1 MSIQVVA
8 TQMCVIFIFILIGY
22 FMASREEL
30 TPLTCKQLSGLIVN
44 VCSPSLMITSVL
56 SAEKSVTLK
65 SLAVVMA
72 AIILIF
78 VIQILLGIFM
88 GRILHAPENQWNHY
102 NMMTVFGNLGFIGIP
117 VALAVLGSGCMIYAA
132 MFNLVFNILVYTY
145 GMIVMTSQKEGGRER
160 FDWKKLLNT
169 GNLAA
174 VISIIVYL
182 ADIQLPTI
190 ASTALTYMANTVT
203 FLSVLVIGAS
213 VARLPLKSI
222 FTEGRLYLFILIR
235 MLAFPIAVALVMKR
249 VFDDPMVVGLSVLMV
264 AMPAANMPLMLAETY
279 GQDTTLLS
287 KGIVLSTLCSVV
299 TITITAMFV

>member
-1 MSIQVVA
+1 
-8 TQMCVIFIFILIGY
+8 
-22 FMASREEL
+22 
-30 TPLTCKQLSGLIVN
+30 
-44 VCSPSLMITSVL
+44 
-56 SAEKSVTLK
+56 
-65 SLAVVMA
+65 
-72 AIILIF
+72 
-78 VIQILLGIFM
+78 M
-88 GRILHAPENQWNHY
+88 GRILHAPESQWNHY

-132 MFNLVFNILVYTY
+132 MFNLVFNILIYTY
-145 GMIVMTSQKEGGRER
+145 GMIVMTSEKEGGREK

-174 VISIIVYL
+174 IIAIIVYL
-182 ADIQLPTI
+182 ADIQLPAI

-249 VFDDPMVVGLSVLMV
+249 VFNDPIVVGLSVLMV

-279 GQDTTLLS
+279 GQDTKLLS

>member
-22 FMASREEL
+22 FMASREAL
-30 TPLTCKQLSGLIVN
+30 TPSTCKQISGLIVN
-44 VCSPSLMITSVL
+44 VCSPSLMVTSVL
-56 SAEKSVTLK
+56 SAENSVTLK
-65 SLAVVMA
+65 SLSVVMA

-88 GRILHAPENQWNHY
+88 GRILHAPESQWNHY

-132 MFNLVFNILVYTY
+132 MFNLVFNILIYTY
-145 GMIVMTSQKEGGRER
+145 GMIVMTSEKEGGREK

-174 VISIIVYL
+174 IIAIIVYL
-182 ADIQLPTI
+182 ADIQLPVI

-213 VARLPLKSI
+213 VARIPLKSI
-222 FTEGRLYLFILIR
+222 FMEGRLYLFILIR
-235 MLAFPIAVALVMKR
+235 MLAFPIAVALVMNR
-249 VFDDPMVVGLSVLMV
+249 VFDDPIVVGLSVLMV
-264 AMPAANMPLMLAETY
+264 AMPPANMPLMLAETY